1 MNNLKEKKEIIK
13 RQDREIYSKIEKI
26 AATYKNKI
34 IVYNGENL
42 TITNIKLSL
51 WTNQHTAYVIDNLGN
66 EFMLNMY
73 YDYKNHEFIPDG
85 YISLLF

>member
-13 RQDREIYSKIEKI
+13 KQDREIYNKMEKI
-26 AATYKNKI
+26 ATTYKNKI

-73 YDYKNHEFIPDG
+73 YDYKNCEFIPNG
-85 YISLLF
+85 YISLML

>member
-13 RQDREIYSKIEKI
+13 KQDREIYNKMEKI
-26 AATYKNKI
+26 VTTYKNKI

-51 WTNQHTAYVIDNLGN
+51 WTNQHTAFVIDSLGN

-73 YDYKNHEFIPDG
+73 YDYENHEFIPNG
-85 YISLLF
+85 YINLML

>member
-1 MNNLKEKKEIIK
+1 MTLKEKKEIIK
-13 RQDREIYSKIEKI
+13 IQDREIYDKIKEI

-34 IVYNGENL
+34 IVYKGENL
-42 TITNIKLSL
+42 TITNIELSP

-85 YISLLF
+85 YINLLF